1 MADHLEKEKQRVIK
15 YQQATNKEAQDFRN
29 WKIIM

>member
-15 YQQATNKEAQDFRN
+15 YQQGNNKEAQDFRN
-29 WKIIM
+29 S